1 MSAPAPRRGARARR
15 ADVNWRLLAAVA
27 LCALVLLGLGLGR
40 IAMPLALAYG
50 LMGLVSLLA
59 YRIDKSRAITG
70 SWRIEEAHLHGLDF
84 CFGIIG
90 GLLGQT
96 LFRHKT
102 AKRPFIIVTTL
113 LTLAHLLGL
122 AALVGGWINPAALVG
137 AVLST
142 T

>member
-1 MSAPAPRRGARARR
+1 MSALAPRRGARARR
-15 ADVNWRLLAAVA
+15 ADVDWRLLAAVA
-27 LCALVLLGLGLGR
+27 LCTLALLGLGLGR
-40 IAMPLALAYG
+40 IAWPVALAYG
-50 LMGLVSLLA
+50 LTGLVSLLA
-59 YRIDKSRAITG
+59 YRIDKNRAITG
-70 SWRIEEAHLHGLDF
+70 GRRIAEAHLHGLDF
-84 CFGIIG
+84 CFGIVG

-102 AKRPFIIVTTL
+102 AKRSFIIVTIL

-137 AVLST
+137 VVLST

>member
-40 IAMPLALAYG
+40 IVMPLALAYG
-50 LMGLVSLLA
+50 LMGLLSLLA

-70 SWRIEEAHLHGLDF
+70 SWRIEQVHLHGLDF
-84 CFGIIG
+84 WFGIVG

-102 AKRPFIIVTTL
+102 AKRSFIIVTIL

-122 AALVGGWINPAALVG
+122 AAFVGGWINLPRL
-137 AVLST
+137 
-142 T
+142 